1 MGSVRIY
8 QMDDSELG
16 WMQIGKDIGGEVAYD
31 VSGMH
36 VSLSTDGKVK
46 LWLSTLPIGK
56 MKAGMSDKV
65 RVFVVE

>member
-1 MGSVRIY
+1 
-8 QMDDSELG
+8 MDDSELG

-46 LWLSTLPIGK
+46 LWLSTLLIGI
-56 MKAGMSDKV
+56 MKAGIGLIK
-65 RVFVVE
+65 